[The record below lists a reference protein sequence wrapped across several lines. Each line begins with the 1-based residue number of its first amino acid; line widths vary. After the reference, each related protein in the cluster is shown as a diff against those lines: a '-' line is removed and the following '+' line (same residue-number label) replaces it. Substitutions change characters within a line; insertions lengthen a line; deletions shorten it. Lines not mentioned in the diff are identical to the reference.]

1 MAGDEQIREICKIF
15 QIGGEYRSYEPI
27 TYGHINTTYKV
38 FFFRGG
44 EIKDYIL
51 QRVNTYVFKNPVEV
65 MENIIS
71 VTGHIRKK
79 IKATGVSAK
88 RGVLHYQQTAEG
100 KYYTLSEDGGFGA
113 AAVT

>member
-65 MENIIS
+65 MEIS
-71 VTGHIRKK
+71 FPSRAI
-79 IKATGVSAK
+79 SAK
-88 RGVLHYQQTAEG
+88 RSRRRA
-100 KYYTLSEDGGFGA
+100 
-113 AAVT
+113 